1 MTARPAFGDFLA
13 AARDH
18 ASVAAALRE
27 TDRRGA
33 YVQEVTD
40 SLLRVIT
47 VMGRYLQD
55 ITAVPGDMQS
65 RVGPP
70 LTAWGRARSTAR
82 DALSNAAGQSLL
94 PAAQRRQAGARA

>member
-1 MTARPAFGDFLA
+1 MTGRPAFGDFLA

-18 ASVAAALRE
+18 ARIAAALRE
-27 TDRRGA
+27 TGRREA

-55 ITAVPGDMQS
+55 ITAVRTTCGLVP
-65 RVGPP
+65 
-70 LTAWGRARSTAR
+70 
-82 DALSNAAGQSLL
+82 
-94 PAAQRRQAGARA
+94 RRR